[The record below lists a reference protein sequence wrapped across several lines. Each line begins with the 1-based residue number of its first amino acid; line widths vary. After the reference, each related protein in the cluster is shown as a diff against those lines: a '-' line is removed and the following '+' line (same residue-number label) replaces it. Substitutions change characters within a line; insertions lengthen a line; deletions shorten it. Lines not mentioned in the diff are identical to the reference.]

1 MFYTTQAL
9 DRADHLRRD
18 DEQINTFR
26 KSASA
31 RVVLYHQG
39 TLLVDNRTPHAPAV
53 AQLSLAEF
61 QHDKFQTVFLGL
73 REDIPWFA
81 MDLSH
86 HEPAT
91 LSSPDDHEW
100 LDLRQTGPLMSA
112 DDGALLA
119 YSKAIM
125 HWQQQSRFCSIC
137 GHANGTR
144 HAGHVRV
151 CTNPACGRESFPR
164 TDPAV
169 IMLVIHEPTDGSP
182 SRCLLGRSPAWP
194 DGVFSTL
201 AGFVEPG
208 ETLEHAV
215 QREVFEEA
223 GVKTTDVQYV
233 ASQPWPFP
241 QSIMLGF
248 RATATTTALEL
259 DTKELADA
267 GWFTREELSTFGVW
281 GDERYAR
288 QLPRPDSIARFLIN
302 SWIEQADVQK

>member
-1 MFYTTQAL
+1 MFYTTQPL

-18 DEQINTFR
+18 DSQITYFQQ
-26 KSASA
+26 SASA

-39 TLLVDNRTPHAPAV
+39 TMLIDNRSAQAPMV
-53 AQLSLAEF
+53 AQLSLSEF
-61 QHDKFQTVFLGL
+61 HQTEAPLAFLGL
-73 REDIPWFA
+73 RGDTPWFA

-86 HEPAT
+86 QEKNV
-91 LSSPDDHEW
+91 LDSPDNSEW
-100 LDLRQTGPLMSA
+100 LDLRQVGPLMSA

-125 HWQQQSRFCSIC
+125 HWQQQSKFCALC
-137 GHANGTR
+137 GHANTLR

-151 CTNPACGRESFPR
+151 CSNDACRRESFPR

-169 IMLVIHEPTDGSP
+169 IMLVIHEPADGSP

-194 DGVFSTL
+194 EGVFSTL

-223 GVKTTDVQYV
+223 GVNTTDVQYV

-248 RATATTTALEL
+248 RATATSTALTL

-267 GWFTREELSTFGVW
+267 GWFTREELTTFGVW
-281 GDERYAR
+281 GDDRYER

-302 SWIEQADVQK
+302 SWMEQTNSKS

>member
-1 MFYTTQAL
+1 MFYTTQPL

-18 DEQINTFR
+18 EAEITVLR
-26 KSASA
+26 ESTAA
-31 RVVLYHQG
+31 RVVLYHRG
-39 TLLVDNRTPHAPAV
+39 TMLIDNSSPAAPSV
-53 AQLSLAEF
+53 AQLQLTNF
-61 QHDKFQTVFLGL
+61 LDPQLPTVFLGL
-73 REDIPWFA
+73 RGETPWFA

-86 HEPAT
+86 EDE
-91 LSSPDDHEW
+91 SSLGFHDSGEW
-100 LDLRQTGPLMSA
+100 LDLRQVGPLMSA

-125 HWQQQSRFCSIC
+125 HWHQQSRFCALC
-137 GHANGTR
+137 GHANRTR

-151 CTNPACGRESFPR
+151 CSNEACGRESFPR

-169 IMLVIHEPTDGSP
+169 IMLVIDEPTDGSP

-194 DGVFSTL
+194 EGVFSTL

-248 RATATTTALEL
+248 RATATSTALTL
-259 DTKELADA
+259 DTRELADA
-267 GWFTREELSTFGVW
+267 GWFTREELTTFGVW

-302 SWIEQADVQK
+302 SWMEQPEQ